1 MKKIGNPVF
10 HSGKEFAQFW
20 WCGELEGE
28 GGGCKPVG
36 SSSGVLKGFLAK
48 LGG

>member
-28 GGGCKPVG
+28 GGG
-36 SSSGVLKGFLAK
+36 GVSPWVRPQGC
-48 LGG
+48 